1 MANHAAPR
9 PLQQSCVLQQSFVNA
24 YKLVLDS
31 YIQTTPEFE
40 MTVIDFTM
48 QQNSGSIFY
57 DLFYN
62 NEIKDHH
69 ANVIYYLVTLL
80 QQVTYNTHYRILLNW
95 LVKKWKFL
103 TVTVY

>member
-1 MANHAAPR
+1 M
-9 PLQQSCVLQQSFVNA
+9 
-24 YKLVLDS
+24 VLDS
-31 YIQTTPEFE
+31 YIQTTSEFE

-57 DLFYN
+57 NLLYN

-95 LVKKWKFL
+95 LVKMEVPDDSDSIL
-103 TVTVY
+103 TY